1 MELLA
6 VTKIVHAFLGWIYK
20 LVNALGIT
28 AFNEQLTDMM
38 AELA

>member
-6 VTKIVHAFLGWIYK
+6 VTKIIHAFLGWVYK
-20 LVNALGIT
+20 ILNALGIT
-28 AFNEQLTDMM
+28 ALNEQLTDMM